1 MGYAVR
7 ELPYYLGD
15 SKEAQSKRIIL
26 SLSSPV
32 PDAQK
37 GEATCLPRPPLLWE
51 PHKTEWKS
59 ANLSGVT
66 VGNILVVQGDD
77 ELD

>member
-7 ELPYYLGD
+7 ELLYYLGD
-15 SKEAQSKRIIL
+15 LKEAQSKRIIL

-51 PHKTEWKS
+51 PHKTE
-59 ANLSGVT
+59 
-66 VGNILVVQGDD
+66 
-77 ELD
+77 